1 MFFTPKRVWLGLK
14 HFLSPNDCVHSELYT
29 YTFTLTAVTVFHC
42 TISLKDN
49 HGEKIIK
56 IYLT

>member
-42 TISLKDN
+42 TISLKDI
-49 HGEKIIK
+49 HGEIIIK
-56 IYLT
+56 I